1 MDDKKQ
7 TITNLFNKKPP
18 KTISLKA
25 GIIVAILFLVIGVW
39 IGIFIFSSIN
49 AHFAGNNQPIT
60 PKQSKIIKPAQNQ
73 SAEPKIVVIGNSSQA
88 ESSLPTE
95 AVTSSPVNSSAPEKS
110 IVAEKAKHPTV
121 SPPVIAKLARHKAN
135 GAVKHVTHWTIQVAS
150 YKNKGNAIRMLGRLA
165 LNSLPAHIKEVKRKK
180 RHFYRVVISY
190 KGSKKGIAEI
200 VKEIKNK
207 LHITPFVYD
216 PVS

>member
-18 KTISLKA
+18 KTISLRA
-25 GIIVAILFLVIGVW
+25 GIIVAVLFLVIGVW

-49 AHFAGNNQPIT
+49 AHFAGNNRPIV
-60 PKQSKIIKPAQNQ
+60 PKQGKIIKPAQNQ

-95 AVTSSPVNSSAPEKS
+95 AVTNSPVNSSAPEKN
-110 IVAEKAKHPTV
+110 IVAKKAKHPTV

-150 YKNKGNAIRMLGRLA
+150 YKNKVNAIRMLVRLA
-165 LNSLPAHIKEVKRKK
+165 LNSLPAHIKEVERKK
-180 RHFYRVVISY
+180 GHFYRVVISY
-190 KGSKKGIAEI
+190 KGSKKGIAKI